1 MNVTAIAIAAVV
13 ISVLLTQVR
22 KIQPEMGQVLA
33 AAASAVFLG
42 IMIPYIR
49 EAVNSI
55 KEFAAYSQAGS
66 RYIIPILKITGIAYI
81 TQLGAELCRDA
92 NEEALAGRVEMAGK
106 IAICVITIP
115 IAREAFIKI
124 TGIIK

>member
-66 RYIIPILKITGIAYI
+66 RYIIPILKITGIAYV